1 MGNPMTTKKV
11 KRKLAAIFS
20 ADVKGYSRL
29 MGDDEVAT
37 IRTLEEYREV
47 MSMHI
52 ERQGGRV
59 VDSPGDNLLA
69 EFSSVVDAVESAV
82 EVQRHLKTK
91 NAELPENRKMEF
103 RIGINIGDVIEEG
116 ERIYGDGV
124 NIAARI
130 ESLADAGGI
139 CISGTAF
146 DQVKNKLN
154 LGYEFRGKHDVKNI
168 EEPVRVYKV
177 LMEPEEA
184 GKVIGEV
191 SPRTRQ
197 WQKAAIA
204 SLVVIIIVAGVLAIW
219 NFYLGRPSK
228 EPASSD
234 RMAFTQLHKP
244 SIAVLPFVNMSR
256 DPEQEYFSDGMTEDL
271 ITDLSKISGLFVI
284 ARNSVFT
291 YKGKPV
297 KVEEV
302 GRDLNVQYVL
312 EGSVRK
318 AGNRVRISAQ
328 LIEATTKRNLW
339 AERYDRDLEDIF
351 ALQDEVT
358 EKIVAALSVKLTED
372 EQKRLLRKYTDDMK
386 AYDYYLRGLE
396 YYYRMTEEANIQ
408 ARQMLERAVD
418 SDPEFA
424 TAYAYLGLTHW
435 ADWALWRSQE
445 PQTLELAFELAKKAI
460 ALDDQQPEGHALLG
474 EIYLWKKQY
483 EQSIAEMNKA
493 IAIDPNAFDG
503 FARLASVFNFSG
515 RPDEAI
521 EFMNKAMKLNPVYP
535 VWYPFNIGHA
545 YFLKGQYEEAIV
557 IMKRVIDRNPNFLP
571 PYAFL
576 AVSYVELKQEKE
588 AHSVATELKRLN
600 PNHSF
605 VDSLKR
611 IPYKDEA
618 ILERIFYNLRKA
630 GVK

>member
-1 MGNPMTTKKV
+1 MTTKKV

-103 RIGINIGDVIEEG
+103 RIGINLGDVIEEG

-177 LMEPEEA
+177 LMEPEGA

-191 SPRTRQ
+191 SPKTRQ

-396 YYYRMTEEANIQ
+396 YYHRMTGEANIQ

-424 TAYAYLGLTHW
+424 AAYAYLGLTHW
-435 ADWALWRSQE
+435 ADWALWGSQE
-445 PQTLELAFELAKKAI
+445 PQTLERAFELAKKAI

-503 FARLASVFNFSG
+503 FARLASVLNFSG

>member
-1 MGNPMTTKKV
+1 MTEERA
-11 KRKLAAIFS
+11 KRKLSAILS

-29 MGDDEVAT
+29 MEDDEEAT
-37 IRTLEEYREV
+37 VRTITSYREV
-47 MSMHI
+47 MVSQLR
-52 ERQGGRV
+52 RQNGRV
-59 VDSPGDNLLA
+59 VDAKGDNILA
-69 EFSSVVDAVESAV
+69 EFSSVVDAVRCSV
-82 EVQRHLKTK
+82 EIQRELEKR
-91 NAELPENRKMEF
+91 NAELPEHRKMEF
-103 RIGINIGDVIEEG
+103 RIGVNLGDVIEEK
-116 ERIYGDGV
+116 ETIYGDGV
-124 NIAARI
+124 NITARL
-130 ESLADAGGI
+130 EALADVGGI

-146 DQVKNKLN
+146 DHIGKRLSV
-154 LGYEFRGKHDVKNI
+154 GYEYMGEQTVKNI
-168 EEPVRVYKV
+168 EKPVRVYRV
-177 LMEPEEA
+177 LMEPEYA
-184 GKVIGEV
+184 GKVTGEERLR
-191 SPRTRQ
+191 PRPWRYAVI
-197 WQKAAIA
+197 AA
-204 SLVVIIIVAGVLAIW
+204 VVAIVLAGGALAVW
-219 NFYLGRPSK
+219 NFYLRPPSI
-228 EPASSD
+228 EPASVD
-234 RMAFTQLHKP
+234 RMAFPLPDRP
-244 SIAVLPFVNMSR
+244 SIAVLPFVNMSD
-256 DPEQEYFSDGMTEDL
+256 DPKQEYFSDGITEDL

-396 YYYRMTEEANIQ
+396 YYYRMTGEANIQ

-418 SDPEFA
+418 SDPEFSA
-424 TAYAYLGLTHW
+424 AYAYLGLTHW
-435 ADWALWRSQE
+435 ADWALWGSQE
-445 PQTLELAFELAKKAI
+445 SQTLERAFELAKKAI

>member
-1 MGNPMTTKKV
+1 MTTKKV

-103 RIGINIGDVIEEG
+103 RIGINLGDVIEEG

-177 LMEPEEA
+177 LMEPEGV

-191 SPRTRQ
+191 SPKTRQ

-396 YYYRMTEEANIQ
+396 YYYRMTGEANIQ

-424 TAYAYLGLTHW
+424 AAYAYLGLTHW
-435 ADWALWRSQE
+435 ADWALWGSQE
-445 PQTLELAFELAKKAI
+445 PQTLERAFELAKKAI

-483 EQSIAEMNKA
+483 EQSIVEMNKA

>member
-1 MGNPMTTKKV
+1 MTTKKV

-91 NAELPENRKMEF
+91 NAELRENRKMEF

-177 LMEPEEA
+177 LMEPEGA

-191 SPRTRQ
+191 SPKTRQ

-396 YYYRMTEEANIQ
+396 YYNRMTGEANIQ

-424 TAYAYLGLTHW
+424 AAYAYLGLTHW
-435 ADWALWRSQE
+435 ADWALWGSQE
-445 PQTLELAFELAKKAI
+445 PQTLERAFELAKKAI

-503 FARLASVFNFSG
+503 FARLASVLNFSG
-515 RPDEAI
+515 RSDEAI

-535 VWYPFNIGHA
+535 IWYPFNIGHA
-545 YFLKGQYEEAIV
+545 YFLKGQYEQAIV

>member
-1 MGNPMTTKKV
+1 MTTKKV

-37 IRTLEEYREV
+37 IRTLEKYREV

-69 EFSSVVDAVESAV
+69 EISSVVDAVESAV

-103 RIGINIGDVIEEG
+103 RIGINLGDVIEEG

-168 EEPVRVYKV
+168 EEQVRVYKV
-177 LMEPEEA
+177 LMEPEGA

-191 SPRTRQ
+191 SPKTRQ

-339 AERYDRDLEDIF
+339 AERYDRVLEDIF

-396 YYYRMTEEANIQ
+396 YYHRMTGEANIQ

-445 PQTLELAFELAKKAI
+445 PQTLERAFELAKKAI

-503 FARLASVFNFSG
+503 FARLASVLNFSG

-545 YFLKGQYEEAIV
+545 YFLKGQYEEVIV

-571 PYAFL
+571 PYTFL

-588 AHSVATELKRLN
+588 AHSVAKELKRLN